1 MVALDLQDY
10 SIFVGSCQEPLN
22 RFLKEHTFSKIFVL
36 VDEHTALHCLPVLAD
51 VLAGAT
57 RIQIPAGEIHK
68 NLDTCSRIW
77 TTLMD
82 AGAGRDALLVNVG
95 GGVMGDMG
103 GFCAATYKRG
113 IAFVQIPTTLLSQ
126 VDASIGGKLGIDFH
140 QVKNSV
146 GVFANPRAV
155 FVDPLFLNTLPPAE
169 LRSGFA
175 EIIKHALI
183 AHAGQWEG
191 LKDKNDLFT
200 APSEETIVA
209 SLAIK
214 QAIVAQDPTEKGLRK
229 ALNFGHT
236 IGHAVESVSLDG
248 PNPLLHGEAVAV
260 GMICESFL
268 SYKKGLLA
276 RADLDEIC
284 ARLLHWYQPAQLDPG
299 HFNTYFSLMR
309 NDKKNEQGTINFSLI
324 GPPGTVHI
332 NQYFPEED
340 ITAALLFLN
349 EILGLRDGWPVG
361 PPFQKP
367 NSPSQL

>member
-10 SIFVGSCQEPLN
+10 SIVVGSCQEPLS
-22 RFLKEHTFSKIFVL
+22 RFLKAHSFSRVFVL
-36 VDEHTALHCLPVLAD
+36 VDERTAAYCLPLLAD

-57 RIQIPAGEIHK
+57 IVQIPSGEIHK
-68 NLDTCSRIW
+68 NLDTCSRVW
-77 TTLMD
+77 AALMD

-95 GGVMGDMG
+95 GGVIGDMG

-155 FVDPLFLNTLPPAE
+155 FVDPVFLDTLPPAE

-183 AHAGQWEG
+183 ADASQWES
-191 LKDKNDLFT
+191 LKAGNDLFT

-209 SLAIK
+209 SLKIK
-214 QAIVAQDPTEKGLRK
+214 QAVVAQDPTEKGLRK

-248 PNPLLHGEAVAV
+248 PNPLLHGEAIAV
-260 GMICESFL
+260 GMVCEAFL
-268 SYKKGLLA
+268 SHKKGFLA
-276 RADLDEIC
+276 QADLDEIC
-284 ARLLHWYQPAQLDPG
+284 ARLLHWYQPARLDQD
-299 HFNTYFSLMR
+299 HFAAYFSLMR
-309 NDKKNEQGTINFSLI
+309 NDKKNEQGVINFSLI
-324 GPPGTVHI
+324 GPPGKAHI
-332 NQYFPEED
+332 NQYFLQEE
-340 ITAALLFLN
+340 IEESLLFLN
-349 EILGLRDGWPVG
+349 DAIDLLRGVSEVG
-361 PPFQKP
+361 QKGPF
-367 NSPSQL
+367 